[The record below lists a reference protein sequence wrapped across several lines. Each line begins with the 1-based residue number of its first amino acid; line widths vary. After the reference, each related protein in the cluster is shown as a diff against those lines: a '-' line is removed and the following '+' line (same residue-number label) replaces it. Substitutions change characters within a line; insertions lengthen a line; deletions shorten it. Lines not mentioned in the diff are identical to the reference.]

1 MNRYNNN
8 NSNTNDLEMGLYN
21 NGYKKLKKHIQQQYY
36 TSHSSKNKF
45 TEINLYDN
53 GEENEC
59 EHSEHSEHSEHD
71 KSEYDSKK
79 CCAAKNKARYF
90 CNNICTIS

>member
-1 MNRYNNN
+1 MNRYNN

-53 GEENEC
+53 SEENEC
-59 EHSEHSEHSEHD
+59 EHSEHD

-79 CCAAKNKARYF
+79 CCATKDKARYF